1 VYNIYIISEYIYIYL
16 THIVTYILF
25 IVSIS
30 GSLGPLGIGMDDLFD
45 GTQGRML
52 PKMTVFEYNT
62 RPIFIPKPF
71 VGN

>member
-1 VYNIYIISEYIYIYL
+1 
-16 THIVTYILF
+16 
-25 IVSIS
+25 
-30 GSLGPLGIGMDDLFD
+30 MDDLFD

>member
-1 VYNIYIISEYIYIYL
+1 MNIYIYL
-16 THIVTYILF
+16 THIVTYKCIIILF

-45 GTQGRML
+45 GIQGRML